1 MTRRNYI
8 LSVKVH
14 INLQLQIISLQNT
27 GLEKSTSQEAPTK
40 DAQIKSPNTSPTKI
54 YNKLKDTLQE
64 LPLQPF
70 IQPQI
75 ATSGDG
81 PSDETEKQPQS
92 NTENAQASDVTE
104 TKSKIENLTP
114 LTNNEIEKPTPKLRS
129 RRARP
134 IRAKQDAD
142 MIYY

>member
-1 MTRRNYI
+1 
-8 LSVKVH
+8 
-14 INLQLQIISLQNT
+14 LQNT
-27 GLEKSTSQEAPTK
+27 GLEKSTPQEAPTE

-54 YNKLKDTLQE
+54 YNKLKDNLQT

-81 PSDETEKQPQS
+81 PSDETEKQSQS
-92 NTENAQASDVTE
+92 NTENAHAPDVTE
-104 TKSKIENLTP
+104 TKSKTENLTP
-114 LTNNEIEKPTPKLRS
+114 LTISEIERPTPKLRS

-134 IRAKQDAD
+134 IRPKQDAD

>member
-1 MTRRNYI
+1 
-8 LSVKVH
+8 
-14 INLQLQIISLQNT
+14 LQNT
-27 GLEKSTSQEAPTK
+27 GLEESTSQEAPTE
-40 DAQIKSPNTSPTKI
+40 DAHIKSPYTSSTKS
-54 YNKLKDTLQE
+54 YNKLKDNLQR

-75 ATSGDG
+75 PTSGDG
-81 PSDETEKQPQS
+81 PSNETEKQPQS
-92 NTENAQASDVTE
+92 NTENAYASDVTE
-104 TKSKIENLTP
+104 TKSKTENLTS
-114 LTNNEIEKPTPKLRS
+114 LTNSEIQRPTPKLRS